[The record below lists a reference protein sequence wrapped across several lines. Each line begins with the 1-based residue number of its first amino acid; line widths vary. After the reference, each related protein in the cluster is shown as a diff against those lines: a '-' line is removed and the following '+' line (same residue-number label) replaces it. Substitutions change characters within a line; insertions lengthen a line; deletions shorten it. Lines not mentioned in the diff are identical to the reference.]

1 MNQTTVEFSPDPHN
15 PKAQDQGTPL
25 PDTPTI
31 HQGHDHWEDEMFL
44 SMRRRLRLAYVVGG
58 IGTLI
63 GVMGVAAV
71 MALTPLK
78 EQIPITM
85 TVDKHTGLVNVESRL
100 GGLTLDDDEYV
111 TQALLFQYARD
122 RETYDAYDQR
132 DRLNDVYRLS
142 CGVAAGE
149 LAALYAEENPN
160 SPMNIYGS
168 RGRVD
173 VRIRSVTLD
182 DWNKATLRITKN
194 ARAEPGAPVSERNF
208 VLTMGFEFDRT
219 GSMTLEERWK
229 NPTGFCVSNY
239 RLDEEAR

>member
-1 MNQTTVEFSPDPHN
+1 MQQSMADFTPDPHN
-15 PKAQDQGTPL
+15 PDSHDQGTPM
-25 PDTPTI
+25 PDTTTI
-31 HQGHDHWEDEMFL
+31 HDGHDRWEDEMYL
-44 SMRRRLRLAYVVGG
+44 SMKRRAKLAYVVGG
-58 IGTLI
+58 IGALI

-71 MALTPLK
+71 MGLTPLK
-78 EQIPITM
+78 EHLPLAM
-85 TVDKHTGLVNVESRL
+85 TVDKHTGLVNVSSRL
-100 GGLTLDDDEYV
+100 GDITLDDDEYV

-122 RETYDAYDQR
+122 RETYDAHDQR
-132 DRLNDVYRLS
+132 ERLNDVYRLS
-142 CGVAAGE
+142 CDGAAEE

-182 DWNKATLRITKN
+182 DWNKATLRITKT
-194 ARAEPGAPVSERNF
+194 ARAQPGAPVAERNF
-208 VLTMGFEFDRT
+208 VVSMGFDFDRT
-219 GSMTLEERWK
+219 GTMTLEERWK